1 MEASF
6 KTFRKKDNIL
16 AEFPSLEL
24 LVLLVQAKRTITKT
38 FPHPLIHFALFY
50 TFEK

>member
-24 LVLLVQAKRTITKT
+24 LVLLVQAKPNAVVIS
-38 FPHPLIHFALFY
+38 LLLNN
-50 TFEK
+50 EN

>member
-24 LVLLVQAKRTITKT
+24 LVLLVQAKPNAVVRRSQKNNN
-38 FPHPLIHFALFY
+38 
-50 TFEK
+50 